1 MHLLVDKVPFHIPRT
16 DHQDVDGV
24 WMCAHHLRSGSSQQE
39 ANGLLRYRRPKVP
52 VLGGVEMVH
61 QVRVVALKR
70 HDGLTSQFIAG
81 ETVLISNI
89 RQPVVGSLLVG
100 IQGLA

>member
-16 DHQDVDGV
+16 DHQDMDGV

-39 ANGLLRYRRPKVP
+39 ANSFLRYRRPKVA
-52 VLGGVEMVH
+52 VLGGID

-81 ETVLISNI
+81 ETVLISDI
-89 RQPVVGSLLVG
+89 RQPVVGSLLAG

>member
-16 DHQDVDGV
+16 DHQDMNGV

-39 ANGLLRYRRPKVP
+39 ANGLFRYRRPKVA
-52 VLGGVEMVH
+52 VLGGIEMFH

-81 ETVLISNI
+81 ETVLISNVLI
-89 RQPVVGSLLVG
+89 VASVRST
-100 IQGLA
+100 